1 MSINIDYCF
10 VIGPVKS
17 GTTLMVSLL
26 DSHQDLS
33 LFPMEVKFITH
44 WLERL
49 SIKQPNYR
57 ELSDFFLNESK
68 IKLMNVNSTEESD
81 IMNSGRIDFTG
92 FDYPSLVETME
103 ANASR
108 YDEAEIS
115 GSELF
120 RQFMYD
126 IHETLRNL
134 CERHRFKVI
143 VSKEG
148 NHGSKH
154 LEAICDIYPKSKFVV
169 IVRDPRDI
177 YVSFKTIAKKKKE
190 GIRSPSFKDYVT
202 PCKYIYDNKDKNI
215 GAYQEIGINYE
226 GADNYCFVKY
236 ENLVEDTRNEMK
248 IVARFLDLSYN
259 DDLLVPTNL
268 GNHWRGNASSLISFE
283 KVDSNRIGKWRDQLE
298 ASERRIIEYFCYDYL
313 KINGYDLPSNKPR
326 AHRVLLDICVTEASG
341 VHITHLTSIRGVYF
355 LFRKV
360 NVFVNAIYKCLVDSS
375 LLDRLNRDS

>member
-1 MSINIDYCF
+1 MAPKYGLWHHYYGCMAPKYDIWHYLWQYCTCTTFNVLMYIDICF

-33 LFPMEVKFITH
+33 LFPMEVKFLTH
-44 WLERL
+44 WLESL
-49 SIKQPNYR
+49 SIKQANYR

-68 IKLMNVNSTEESD
+68 IKLMNVNSREESD

-103 ANASR
+103 ANARR

-115 GSELF
+115 GLELF

-134 CERHRFKVI
+134 CERGRFKAI

-169 IVRDPRDI
+169 IARYCHSPALSPLFFEKNKKNFDI
-177 YVSFKTIAKKKKE
+177 VEALPYF
-190 GIRSPSFKDYVT
+190 
-202 PCKYIYDNKDKNI
+202 
-215 GAYQEIGINYE
+215 
-226 GADNYCFVKY
+226 FVK
-236 ENLVEDTRNEMK
+236 
-248 IVARFLDLSYN
+248 
-259 DDLLVPTNL
+259 
-268 GNHWRGNASSLISFE
+268 
-283 KVDSNRIGKWRDQLE
+283 KVFF
-298 ASERRIIEYFCYDYL
+298 Y
-313 KINGYDLPSNKPR
+313 
-326 AHRVLLDICVTEASG
+326 
-341 VHITHLTSIRGVYF
+341 
-355 LFRKV
+355 
-360 NVFVNAIYKCLVDSS
+360 
-375 LLDRLNRDS
+375 